1 MNIKDRVVWL
11 QEAHKVLNSKIDDL
25 EKHTI
30 PNHTE
35 ITEMKKKRLAMKDEI
50 AKLQR
55 VTNDG

>member
-11 QEAHKVLNSKIDDL
+11 KEAHKVLNNKIDDL
-25 EKHTI
+25 EKHSI
-30 PNHTE
+30 PNHTK

-55 VTNDG
+55 VANDG

>member
-11 QEAHKVLNSKIDDL
+11 KEAHKVLNNKIDDL
-25 EKHTI
+25 EKHSI

-35 ITEMKKKRLAMKDEI
+35 INEMKKKRLAMKDEI

-55 VTNDG
+55 VANDG

>member
-11 QEAHKVLNSKIDDL
+11 KEAHKVLNTKIDDL
-25 EKHTI
+25 EKHGI

-50 AKLQR
+50 VKLQR
-55 VTNDG
+55 VANDG

>member
-11 QEAHKVLNSKIDDL
+11 QEAHKVLNDKIDDL

>member
-11 QEAHKVLNSKIDDL
+11 KEAHKVLNTKIDDL
-25 EKHTI
+25 EKHSI
-30 PNHTE
+30 PNHIE

-55 VTNDG
+55 VANDG